1 MRAVPK
7 HFVLKNTSFCH
18 PDNSQRIKDRR
29 KDGSGR
35 KCMARKNERTNER
48 KKKRCKW
55 KKLYDKKERKNE

>member
-7 HFVLKNTSFCH
+7 HFVLKNTSFCQ

-35 KCMARKNERTNER
+35 KCDKKRKKERMNER
-48 KKKRCKW
+48 KKEEKM
-55 KKLYDKKERKNE
+55 EVEESV